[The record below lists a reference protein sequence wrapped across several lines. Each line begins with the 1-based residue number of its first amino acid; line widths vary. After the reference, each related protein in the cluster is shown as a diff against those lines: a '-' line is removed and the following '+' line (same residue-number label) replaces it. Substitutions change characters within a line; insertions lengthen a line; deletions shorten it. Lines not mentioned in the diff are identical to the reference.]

1 MKRVQK
7 NDIMAG
13 MITVEPIAD
22 LKNNVLLEA
31 NAEITESHAAILKTW
46 NIDFIRVRETSDTDE
61 SLKKQ
66 LAEDQT
72 KEKTKLSLEQMKNE
86 IGIFEGNI
94 KSILSGDG
102 DKHLYSK
109 DRDSK
114 IGGGAIKITSL
125 LNNKSL
131 DGYLGMLQ
139 ELDKL
144 FTSDSRG
151 RDLFLRDVCSSLVA
165 KLNRFVISTPGVV
178 GYCLYPYRVNV
189 SVLTEHS
196 IRTAIIASKLA
207 QLDGMGSREIMTVT
221 YGAVLHD
228 IGCTELPD
236 NMRNFNKRFS
246 LDEQKLYK
254 KHVLTGVNIIKN
266 YRFLPREVL
275 LITGSHH
282 EMMDGSGYP
291 LNLKEEKLPGVVRA
305 VALANA
311 VDRALYP
318 LNSGREALKLPQL
331 IKQLPHWTLQFD
343 PKMCAILIKYF
354 EDFVMSNR
362 VTLDDGRLAEIVW
375 SHAAYKEPVVR
386 TSDGEIIDLN
396 KIMDLSIESYSI

>member
-1 MKRVQK
+1 
-7 NDIMAG
+7 
-13 MITVEPIAD
+13 MITAEPIAD

-31 NAEITESHAAILKTW
+31 NAEITEPHAAILKTW
-46 NIDFIRVRETSDTDE
+46 NIDFIRVREKSDTDD

-66 LAEDQT
+66 LAEDLA
-72 KEKTKLSLEQMKNE
+72 KEKGKMSSEQIKNE
-86 IGIFEGNI
+86 LGIFESNI
-94 KSILSGDG
+94 KSILGGDG

-109 DRDSK
+109 DRESK

-125 LNNKSL
+125 LSSKTL

-151 RDLFLRDVCSSLVA
+151 RDLFLRDACSSFVA
-165 KLNRFVISTPGVV
+165 KLNRFVIGTPGII
-178 GYCLYPYRVNV
+178 GYCLYPYRINV

-196 IRTAIIASKLA
+196 IRTTIIAAKLA
-207 QLDGMGSREIMTVT
+207 QLAGLDSREIMVVT
-221 YGAVLHD
+221 YGAILHD

-236 NMRNFNKRFS
+236 NMRNFSKRFS

-254 KHVLTGVNIIKN
+254 KHVLTGVNIIKSH
-266 YRFLPREVL
+266 RFLPREVL
-275 LITGSHH
+275 LIIGSHH

-291 LNLKEEKLPGVVRA
+291 LSLSAEKLPGVVRA

-311 VDRALYP
+311 IDRALYP
-318 LNSGREALKLPQL
+318 LNSGKEAIKLPQL
-331 IKQLPHWTLQFD
+331 IKELPHWTLQFD

-354 EDFVMSNR
+354 EDFIMSNR

-386 TSDGEIIDLN
+386 TSDGEIVDLN
-396 KIMDLSIESYSI
+396 KIVGLNIESYSI